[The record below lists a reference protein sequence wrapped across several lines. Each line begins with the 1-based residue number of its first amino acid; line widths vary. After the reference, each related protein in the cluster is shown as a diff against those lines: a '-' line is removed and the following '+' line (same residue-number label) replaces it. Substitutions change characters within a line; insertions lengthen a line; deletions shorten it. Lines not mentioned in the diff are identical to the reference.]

1 MSTLWLGATHKGGNT
16 LDILTPAQR
25 TMGSLGWL
33 LSSHTYGQGEA
44 LQLGHIA
51 ALEVNMQISLE
62 GGFQVKN
69 FKIYTIL
76 FYFYTFL
83 GRNKLVGERLLQ
95 LLAGWAFPPYCIRW
109 WLG

>member
-1 MSTLWLGATHKGGNT
+1 
-16 LDILTPAQR
+16 
-25 TMGSLGWL
+25 
-33 LSSHTYGQGEA
+33 
-44 LQLGHIA
+44 
-51 ALEVNMQISLE
+51 MQISLE